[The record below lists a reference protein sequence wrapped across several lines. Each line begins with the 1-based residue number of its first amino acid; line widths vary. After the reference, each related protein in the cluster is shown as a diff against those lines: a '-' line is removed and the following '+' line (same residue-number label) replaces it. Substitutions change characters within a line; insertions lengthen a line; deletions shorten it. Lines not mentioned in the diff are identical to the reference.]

1 MLKLLFTLYI
11 TSYGCFIFYTRE
23 PDYFDGETVEAIV
36 KINGDNNSQKAAYT
50 VNKKAYEID
59 AKYPLR
65 NLKNGETVTI
75 IYQAHQPEK
84 AAVYS
89 LWGYWFT
96 WNELIMSVVLLFG
109 LYKLATSIVQ
119 NPTAEALIDQME
131 KEDEPIRKY
140 NF

>member
-1 MLKLLFTLYI
+1 MIKLLFTLYF
-11 TSYGCFIFYTRE
+11 TCYFCYIFYTRV
-23 PDYFDGETVEAIV
+23 PDYFDGETVEAII
-36 KINGDNNSQKAAYT
+36 KIDAVNNLPKAVYT
-50 VNKKAYEID
+50 INKKVYEID
-59 AKYPLR
+59 VKYPFR
-65 NLKNGETVTI
+65 NLKAGESVTI
-75 IYQAHQPEK
+75 IYQANQPEK